1 MLKRLITVIAL
12 LALMMTGC
20 KSSHKIETASIIE
33 NVSVHRQDGKLTY
46 TFYILTDSD
55 SPEAVAI
62 PAESFEEAAQ
72 LAEKKFIPDMSLSKL
87 ELLLIEKDV
96 CNDIMQSDIEY
107 ISTQASFS
115 PIAYVA
121 VCDGAAIKLMNKKSA
136 VQESIENLIILC
148 GKNNPDVKTD
158 YLSVFN
164 SYAGKNNGGF
174 KVPFI
179 SAEKELRVSYFE
191 ILPKNEIKG

>member
-1 MLKRLITVIAL
+1 MLKRFIVVIAL
-12 LALMMTGC
+12 LVLTMTGC

-55 SPEAVAI
+55 TPEAVAI
-62 PAESFEEAAQ
+62 HANSFKEATE
-72 LAEKKFIPDMSLSKL
+72 LAGEKYIPDMSLSKL
-87 ELLLIEKDV
+87 ELLLIEKEA

-121 VCDGAAIKLMNKKSA
+121 LCDDATIKQLNKKTS
-136 VQESIENLIILC
+136 VQESVESLIILC
-148 GKNNPDVKTD
+148 EKNNPEVKTD

-164 SYAGKNNGGF
+164 SYAKNKGGF
-174 KVPFI
+174 KVPYI
-179 SAEKELRVSYFE
+179 SAETELKASAVE
-191 ILPKNEIKG
+191 IPQEHVIKG